1 MAVRILGSINR
12 IINRTANEILDD
24 QVINK
29 ITGVVTTF
37 LNSGVEAIRD
47 LTEEEEEAEP
57 EEPNGDD
64 E

>member
-47 LTEEEEEAEP
+47 LTEEEEVEP

>member
-1 MAVRILGSINR
+1 MALRLLGPLNKV
-12 IINRTANEILDD
+12 INRTTAEILDD

-29 ITGVVTTF
+29 ITGVVGTF

-47 LTEEEEEAEP
+47 LTEEEEETEP
-57 EEPNGDD
+57 ETEEED